1 VESGGTTGDFAAG
14 DQGLG
19 CAVRDDIL
27 GVVFFIWKALVQVL
41 PAPKANLDCSWA
53 ICRVKS
59 RFPSEICR
67 VADLTRQIA
76 RPRFSKRLGYQTG
89 HQSASR
95 QKHLFPTTAATLPH
109 APMSAEGTEG
119 AFPSRPAL
127 IRLKD
132 HHTASKRKA
141 PTNPM
146 ARAHEAQTKTAT
158 QLESWMAVRCLKC
171 L

>member
-1 VESGGTTGDFAAG
+1 MPSPPERSGERGPQGTLRQEIRD
-14 DQGLG
+14 LG

-27 GVVFFIWKALVQVL
+27 GVVFSSGRLW
-41 PAPKANLDCSWA
+41 
-53 ICRVKS
+53 CRPCQHQRPTS
-59 RFPSEICR
+59 
-67 VADLTRQIA
+67 IA
-76 RPRFSKRLGYQTG
+76 RPRYSKRLGDQTG

>member
-1 VESGGTTGDFAAG
+1 
-14 DQGLG
+14 
-19 CAVRDDIL
+19 
-27 GVVFFIWKALVQVL
+27 VQVL

-158 QLESWMAVRCLKC
+158 QLESWMAVRCVKC
-171 L
+171 LWLKPQPIPGPMHIAATGQRAPLPNAQYRHRCGAAMV